1 MRYRGEI
8 QRHKIW
14 DELEEKYKDT
24 KSEMRYRGEIQK
36 LDEIE
41 SRNTKIRW
49 DREEKYKDTKSE
61 IEHRSQI
68 QRHIVRDIETKSVRV
83 VYEDYK
89 EGNTEWIHN
98 IRVKYKMF
106 CISICVKTYLY

>member
-1 MRYRGEI
+1 MEAVGWMWRERERETEGWDQVNEMRYRGEI

-49 DREEKYKDTKSE
+49 DREEKYK
-61 IEHRSQI
+61 
-68 QRHIVRDIETKSVRV
+68 
-83 VYEDYK
+83 
-89 EGNTEWIHN
+89 N
-98 IRVKYKMF
+98 
-106 CISICVKTYLY
+106 